1 MAYKFQAGEA
11 ILSGNLLQE
20 GDVEIET
27 GFSLKVHEQTI
38 LDTSRN
44 LGNVGTI
51 SGSGQISGPSLA
63 VDLDATVGAD
73 IIMQQGGNVYLA
85 GDGGSAKILSS
96 GGNAVSI
103 FGAKVVTNGSS
114 IEPDSDNGTDLGSSS
129 KEFKDLYLDGVA
141 YIDDL
146 RADQLGAALDAN
158 SQAITNINVDSGAID
173 GTVIGANSVAAGSFA
188 ALVGTT
194 GTFSGVLKTD
204 DATEATT
211 TTDGSLQTDG
221 GLSVAKSAV
230 IGDDLDLLSDAAIVN
245 FGADKDVNLT
255 HVADTGLLLNSS
267 MQLQFGDSG
276 TYIHQSADGVLDLVS
291 DTEIEIN
298 ATTVDINGAI
308 DASSTIVAASSITAG
323 SSFIIGSADLN
334 ETDMEKLD
342 GITNGTA
349 AANKA
354 VVVDANKD
362 ISSLR
367 DISGR
372 DLTLSGLNEGLVTF
386 AQSNGKL
393 GDDDAMAYNDDGMG
407 GGKFF
412 QVRSRGPVGNNFTG
426 IMAKTA
432 SISVLNAA
440 EDGLLA
446 YVGYDGALSA
456 SSKLEVGGTVQFDG
470 VADAAMVASD
480 SMYFLD
486 SDGKMKRDLASDVR
500 NLFFSAVSGDATV
513 AAGGALT
520 IEADAVEHGML
531 NDNVISGQT
540 ELAADGLAAADELLI
555 SDAGTLKKIGVD
567 NLFMDG
573 PGLLTEAALAVADD
587 YIMFL
592 DGGATGDAKKESV
605 SDLMASVAGTG
616 LKAASGV
623 LALDAQEL
631 SQAAV
636 ASGDFFVFEDATD
649 NSTKK
654 ESVDDLATL
663 FAGTGLAAAS
673 AVLSLDLNELGA
685 ATVAVGDDSI
695 AIIDATDNS
704 TKKESITDLVAAMA
718 GSGLSATNGVLSTQG
733 SSVAVAVDGGT
744 LSEGYNFATGSL
756 SLSVTLPSGSAG
768 DVIHVKAAALGDD
781 QTLTINRAGSQTI
794 DGQTSVVLESQYAAV
809 SLVYVTDNDWR
820 II

>member
-73 IIMQQGGNVYLA
+73 IIMSQGGNVYLA
-85 GDGGSAKILSS
+85 GDGGAAKILSS

-114 IEPDSDNGTDLGSSS
+114 IEPDSDGGTDLGSSS
-129 KEFKDLYLDGVA
+129 KQFADLYLSSELKMGNAV
-141 YIDDL
+141 
-146 RADQLGAALDAN
+146 
-158 SQAITNINVDSGAID
+158 ITEAELEQID
-173 GTVIGANSVAAGSFA
+173 GITAG
-188 ALVGTT
+188 T
-194 GTFSGVLKTD
+194 
-204 DATEATT
+204 
-211 TTDGSLQTDG
+211 
-221 GLSVAKSAV
+221 
-230 IGDDLDLLSDAAIVN
+230 
-245 FGADKDVNLT
+245 
-255 HVADTGLLLNSS
+255 
-267 MQLQFGDSG
+267 
-276 TYIHQSADGVLDLVS
+276 
-291 DTEIEIN
+291 
-298 ATTVDINGAI
+298 
-308 DASSTIVAASSITAG
+308 VAAS
-323 SSFIIGSADLN
+323 
-334 ETDMEKLD
+334 
-342 GITNGTA
+342 
-349 AANKA
+349 KA
-354 VVVDANKD
+354 VVVDSNKDITGLRNVTATGYFEIGSAQLTESEMEMLDGITAGTAAASKAVVLDANKD
-362 ISSLR
+362 VTGLR

-520 IEADAVEHGML
+520 IAADAVESGML

-555 SDAGTLKKIGVD
+555 SDGGTLKKIGVD
-567 NLFMDG
+567 NLFLDG
-573 PGLLTEAALAVADD
+573 PGLLAEAALAVADD

-781 QTLTINRAGSQTI
+781 QTLTINRQGSQTI
-794 DGQTSVVLESQYAAV
+794 DGATSIVLESPNAAV
-809 SLVYVTDNDWR
+809 ECIYVSGSTGNLWK
-820 II
+820 IF